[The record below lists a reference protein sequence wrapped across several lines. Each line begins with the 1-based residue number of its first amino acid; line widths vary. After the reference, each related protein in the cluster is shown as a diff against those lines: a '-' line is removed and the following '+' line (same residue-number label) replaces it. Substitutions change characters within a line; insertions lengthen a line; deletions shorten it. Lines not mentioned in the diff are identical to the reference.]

1 MYKRKR
7 AGNTITRKI
16 NSTKDTAAKADK
28 NHYISNSY
36 LEGFIPIDT
45 EYFTASCEAFEL
57 YIRDPIALATVSP
70 ETYNEIVSD
79 LVSLINN

>member
-1 MYKRKR
+1 MALGSWLYVYSIFSVY
-7 AGNTITRKI
+7 A
-16 NSTKDTAAKADK
+16 S
-28 NHYISNSY
+28 SN
-36 LEGFIPIDT
+36 EREF
-45 EYFTASCEAFEL
+45 FCEAFEL